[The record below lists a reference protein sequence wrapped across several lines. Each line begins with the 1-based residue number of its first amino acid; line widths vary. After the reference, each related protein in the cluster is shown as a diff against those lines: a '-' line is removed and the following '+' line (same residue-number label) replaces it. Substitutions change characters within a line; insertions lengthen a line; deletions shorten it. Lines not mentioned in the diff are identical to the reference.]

1 MFTGIVRAV
10 GRLDDRDAH
19 DGGARVV
26 VDGGGLDLD
35 SVSVGDSIAVNGVCL
50 TVVAVSGRVFEAD
63 VSAATLAATTLGGL
77 PAGAALNLEPA
88 LTLATPLGGH
98 LVTGHV
104 DGVGGV
110 HAADRVG
117 ESCRLQVAVP
127 DGLARFIAVKG
138 SVCVDGVSLTVNS
151 VDDTGFEVNLVPHT
165 LAATNLGTLNAGDP
179 VNIEVDPVA
188 RYIDRL
194 LSLQGT

>member
-1 MFTGIVRAV
+1 MFTGIVQAV
-10 GRLDDRDAH
+10 GRLDSRDAR
-19 DGGARVV
+19 DGGERLV
-26 VDGGGLDLD
+26 VDCGGLDIG
-35 SVSVGDSIAVNGVCL
+35 SASIGDSIAVNGVCL
-50 TVVAVSGRVFEAD
+50 TMVAVSTRAFEAD
-63 VSAATLAATTLGGL
+63 VSAATLTATTLGGL
-77 PAGAALNLEPA
+77 PIGTALNLEPA

-110 HAADRVG
+110 RATESVG
-117 ESCRLQVAVP
+117 DSCRLQVAVP

-138 SVCVDGVSLTVNS
+138 SVCVDGVSLTVNA
-151 VDDTGFEVNLVPHT
+151 VDDGGFEVNLVPHT
-165 LAATNLGTLNAGDP
+165 LTATNLGTLGAGDP

-194 LSLQGT
+194 MSLPRT